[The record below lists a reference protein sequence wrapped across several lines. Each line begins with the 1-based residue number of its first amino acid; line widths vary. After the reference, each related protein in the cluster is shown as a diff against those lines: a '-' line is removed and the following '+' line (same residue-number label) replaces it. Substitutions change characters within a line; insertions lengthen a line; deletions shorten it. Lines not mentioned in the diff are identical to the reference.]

1 MIDPGITNLSPSA
14 DGRSLATLE
23 IDVIADLACPW
34 CLLGKRRLDLALHA
48 VLGPSL
54 VRWYPFQLNPEM
66 PATGMGLE
74 AYLKGKFGD
83 MKTVQPGLDRL
94 IEAGRDY
101 GIHFRFDRI
110 NRVPNTLDAHRLLQL
125 AAREEAP
132 TSELAETIMRGFF
145 ENGDDIGDPS
155 VLESHGK
162 SVGLPVAD
170 IKAILDDESSRDIV
184 LGQEAHVRKS
194 GVTGVPNFLV
204 NKRLFVSGAQPTDV
218 LLGVFDRAMFGEE
231 SDQPASEVL
240 H

>member
-1 MIDPGITNLSPSA
+1 MIDPGITNLSPSP
-14 DGRSLATLE
+14 DSRSLATLE

-66 PATGMGLE
+66 PASGMGFE
-74 AYLKGKFGD
+74 AYLESKFGD
-83 MKTVQPGLDRL
+83 AKTVQPGLDRL
-94 IEAGRDY
+94 IDTGRDY

-110 NRVPNTLDAHRLLQL
+110 ERVPNTLDAHRVLQL

-132 TSELAETIMRGFF
+132 ASELAEVIMRSFF
-145 ENGDDIGDPS
+145 EDGDDISDPS

-162 SVGLPVAD
+162 SIGLKASD

-194 GVTGVPNFLV
+194 GVTGVPNFLI

-218 LLGVFDRAMFGEE
+218 LLGVFDRAMFGED